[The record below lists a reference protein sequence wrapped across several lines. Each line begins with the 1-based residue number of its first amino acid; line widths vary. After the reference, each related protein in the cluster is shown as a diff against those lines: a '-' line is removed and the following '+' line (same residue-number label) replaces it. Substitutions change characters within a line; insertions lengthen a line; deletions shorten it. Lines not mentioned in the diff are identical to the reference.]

1 MAELAS
7 SERAALEAT
16 LVEGQRQG
24 YVGPGPIAPHL
35 DHALRYATAT
45 SAPAGAALDLGSGGG
60 LPGLVLAVAWPDST
74 WVLLD
79 AAARRIEFL
88 GEAVD
93 RLRLGPRVQVLHAR
107 AEDVG
112 HDPAWRGRF
121 GLVVSRSFGP
131 PPVVAECAA
140 PFLQVGGWLIVS
152 EPPDAPERW
161 PAAGLARVGLARVS
175 PAGTV
180 AGLARFC
187 QVERC
192 PARFPRR
199 PAAQKKRPLF

>member
-7 SERAALEAT
+7 SERVALEAT
-16 LVEGQRQG
+16 LAEGQRRG

-35 DHALRYATAT
+35 DHALRYARAT

-60 LPGLVLAVAWPDST
+60 LPGLVLAVAWPDTT
-74 WVLLD
+74 WVLLES
-79 AAARRIEFL
+79 AARRIEFL
-88 GEAVD
+88 GEAVE
-93 RLRLGPRVQVLHAR
+93 RLRLGSRVQLLHAR
-107 AEDVG
+107 AEEVG

-121 GLVVSRSFGP
+121 ALVVSRSFGP

-140 PFLQVGGWLIVS
+140 PFLRIGGWLIVS
-152 EPPDAPERW
+152 EPPSAPDRW
-161 PAAGLARVGLARVS
+161 PVAGLARVGLARVA
-175 PAGTV
+175 PVEAV

-192 PARFPRR
+192 PSKFARR
-199 PAAQKKRPLF
+199 PAAQRKRPLF